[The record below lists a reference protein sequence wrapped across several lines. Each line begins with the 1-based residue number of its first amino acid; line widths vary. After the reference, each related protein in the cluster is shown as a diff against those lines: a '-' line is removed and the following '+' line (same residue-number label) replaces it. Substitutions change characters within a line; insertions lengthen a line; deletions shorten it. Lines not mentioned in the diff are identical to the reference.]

1 MGGALLSNSLI
12 QFSIDGQGCVPSLLF
27 DLRPNYG
34 GGNEDNGDL
43 VQKVTCMHCYTLHNL
58 QFPMQIGSGQIGD
71 GKSER

>member
-1 MGGALLSNSLI
+1 MLSESLT
-12 QFSIDGQGCVPSLLF
+12 QFSVDRPDCVPSLLF